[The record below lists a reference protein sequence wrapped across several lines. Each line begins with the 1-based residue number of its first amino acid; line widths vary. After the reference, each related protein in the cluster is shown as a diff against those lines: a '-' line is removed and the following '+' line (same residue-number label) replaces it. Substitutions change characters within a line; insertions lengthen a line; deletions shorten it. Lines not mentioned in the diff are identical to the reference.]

1 MDKNVLSYLPRPA
14 DFAVAAN
21 QDLETPLTTEQRGMM
36 IDAAAQK
43 MSELLD
49 VLRIDHRGDPNMRD
63 TPRRVAKM
71 YVEELLAGRFNAPP
85 KITEFASTQ
94 SFDELVVT
102 GPIEMRTTCAHH
114 LMPIYGTAIIGI
126 MPSADGRLI
135 GLSKYDRVVQHFSR
149 RFQVQEE
156 LVNQIGKYLVDV
168 TRPRGMA
175 VRIKAVH
182 MCKTHRG
189 VLASHASQ
197 MVSSAY
203 YGELKTNDRLK
214 SEFLQECFALERSG
228 QP

>member
-1 MDKNVLSYLPRPA
+1 MDNVLNYLQRPA
-14 DFAVAAN
+14 SLGVAAN
-21 QDLETPLTTEQRGMM
+21 QDLETPLTAEQRGTM

-49 VLRIDHRGDPNMRD
+49 ILRIDHRGDPNTRD

-71 YVEELLAGRFNAPP
+71 YVEELLAGRFRAPP
-85 KITEFASTQ
+85 KITEFVTAQT
-94 SFDELVVT
+94 FDELVVT
-102 GPIEMRTTCAHH
+102 GPIELRTTCAHH

-135 GLSKYDRVVQHFSR
+135 GLSKYDRVVQHFGQ

-156 LVNQIGKYLVDV
+156 LVKQIGEHLVSV
-168 TRPRGMA
+168 TQPRGLA
-175 VRIKAVH
+175 VRVKAVH

-197 MVSSAY
+197 MISSAY
-203 YGELKTNDRLK
+203 FGELKTNERLK
-214 SEFLQECFALERSG
+214 SEFLQECQGLERSG